1 MGPKGQRYIRTEV
14 RPKLAGAIHHA
25 ITELQP
31 LLEKDERSKRWSEID
46 RFDATDEIDVLM
58 VTVATSADALDRLP
72 DKTRLSRVDKD
83 RYLRAFHGM
92 NGAVG
97 LGRKMTPAEMM
108 RLDAEKAGAG
118 QEWFVAMLRQL
129 MLVLRHALAALF
141 YLVNDARIKTIKLSE
156 KDTNDYRYGG
166 EGVRAAVAANFEHK
180 AREMAVSSGHFTEVI
195 APDGEVVF
203 DASPHAST
211 VRREMAMTE
220 RKAREAY
227 PYVANPRLK
236 DYDVLISL
244 YQHPLLR

>member
-1 MGPKGQRYIRTEV
+1 MGPKGKEYIRTEV

-25 ITELQP
+25 ITQMQP
-31 LLEKDERSKRWSEID
+31 LLEKDERGKRWSETE
-46 RFDATDEIDVLM
+46 RFDATDEIEVLM
-58 VTVATSADALDRLP
+58 VTVATCADALDRLP
-72 DKTRLSRVDKD
+72 DKTRLSRVDQD

-97 LGRKMTPAEMM
+97 IGRKMTPAEMM
-108 RLDAEKAGAG
+108 RLDAKKPGAG
-118 QEWFVAMLRQL
+118 QQWFVAMFRQL
-129 MLVLRHALAALF
+129 LIVLRHALAALF
-141 YLVNDARIKTIKLSE
+141 YLVNDARIKTVKLTE
-156 KDTNDYRYGG
+156 QQTDNLRYGP
-166 EGVRAAVAANFEHK
+166 ENVQIVVREAFEQQ
-180 AREMAVSSGHFTEVI
+180 ARELAVRTGRFVEVI
-195 APDGEVVF
+195 ATDGEVVF

-211 VRREMAMTE
+211 IRREMALSE